1 MNIYKM
7 VLDNAGTSRDEAIL
21 KILYDYHMENDASD
35 AGEIQHECGKLDQ
48 LLCELI
54 LKDYDRIWDV
64 AMKLCGLHE
73 ERGFDAGFRM
83 AVNLARELQEP
94 EQGRDS

>member
-1 MNIYKM
+1 MNAYK
-7 VLDNAGTSRDEAIL
+7 TSFYDKSIT
-21 KILYDYHMENDASD
+21 KILYEHYMENDASD
-35 AGEIQHECGKLDQ
+35 AGEIQYACVKLDQ
-48 LLCELI
+48 LLHELT

-83 AVNLARELQEP
+83 GMKLRLELQEQG
-94 EQGRDS
+94 QGRDS

>member
-1 MNIYKM
+1 MNNKNRITEKSA
-7 VLDNAGTSRDEAIL
+7 V
-21 KILYDYHMENDASD
+21 KILYDHYMENDASD

-48 LLCELI
+48 LLRELI
-54 LKDYDRIWDV
+54 LKDCDRIWDV

-73 ERGFDAGFRM
+73 ERGFNAGFRM
-83 AVNLARELQEP
+83 AVNLSRELQEP